1 MSSKFQSCIIKP
13 IATALAFA
21 GVTATASA
29 AGTSTLVPVAS
40 RDFCVTS
47 GTLFDASCQ
56 QAGVVS
62 PGIRATL
69 RRLTGQRIE
78 AHVRYWGPT
87 NPLVPLGSGEIR
99 EQFGFKLRAED
110 PCNLIYAM
118 WRFKDEST
126 GQGQVVVQVKSN
138 PGIHTSA
145 ECKNNGYRTITP
157 TRHENIPVP
166 KAGDFHTL
174 RASLNGTHIVVILDN
189 DADDPVWEG
198 ELDNPTLA
206 LNGPVGIRSDNVKLE
221 LKLFAPPAI
230 NSDDPLWPC
239 SAHGAD

>member
-1 MSSKFQSCIIKP
+1 MSRRFQSSILKP
-13 IATALAFA
+13 FAAAFA
-21 GVTATASA
+21 FAALSSTASA
-29 AGTSTLVPVAS
+29 AGTSTLVPVTA

-56 QAGVVS
+56 QVGVVD
-62 PGIRATL
+62 PEIRATL
-69 RRLTGQRIE
+69 RHQTTQRIE

-87 NPLVPLGSGEIR
+87 STLVPLGSGEIR
-99 EQFGFKLRAED
+99 EQFGFKLRAQD

-118 WRFKDEST
+118 WRFKDASADH
-126 GQGQVVVQVKSN
+126 GQLVVQVKSN
-138 PGIHTSA
+138 PGMHTSA
-145 ECKNNGYRTITP
+145 ECKNGGYRTITP
-157 TRHENIPVP
+157 TRHQDIAVP

-174 RASLNGTHIVVILDN
+174 RASLNGTHLVVILDN

-198 ELDNPTLA
+198 DLDNATLA

-230 NSDDPLWPC
+230 NPEDPPLPC
-239 SAHGAD
+239 SAHGGD